1 MNCKFLSPIF
11 LAALLTIAVVLI
23 PKETEAQIL
32 NIERHRLKEDSTKNF
47 LMNAKIGMALNNR
60 SAAETDPVEL
70 FGFNSS
76 LNAIYRTENHGYI
89 LVGQSDY
96 LRINEN
102 TFLNFG
108 YVHFRVNFLRE
119 RKVNYEA
126 FTQASYD
133 NFRGLD
139 PRVVLGGGVRLKL
152 LESDKSDI
160 IAGLGGFYES
170 EKWLNPITDQ
180 FVEVEFMKVSTYI
193 SYRQEVA
200 ENVDFNAVVYYQTGY
215 DRSLKDYRHRVSGSI
230 NLNTRITK
238 KLSFNNS
245 FEWGYEDK
253 PIVPITRFI
262 YALRMGLLLSI

>member
-1 MNCKFLSPIF
+1 MRHTVIHPFLCCTLF
-11 LAALLTIAVVLI
+11 TLAAVFI
-23 PKETEAQIL
+23 PIDTAAQIL
-32 NIERHRLKEDSTKNF
+32 NIERHRLKEDSTKTF
-47 LMNAKIGMALNNR
+47 LMNAKLGMTLNNR
-60 SAAETDPVEL
+60 SAAETEPVEL

-76 LNAIYRTENHGYI
+76 INAIYRTEHHGYI
-89 LVGQSDY
+89 LVGQTDY
-96 LRINEN
+96 LRINES

-108 YVHFRVNFLRE
+108 FAHFRINFLRK
-119 RKVNYEA
+119 RKINYEA

-139 PRVVLGGGVRLKL
+139 PRLVLGGSVRMKVH
-152 LESDKSDI
+152 ESERSDVI
-160 IAGLGGFYES
+160 FGLGGFYES

-180 FVEVEFMKVSTYI
+180 FVEVEFLKVSTYV
-193 SYRQEVA
+193 SFRQEIA

-215 DRSLKDYRHRVSGSI
+215 DRGIEDYRHRVSGNV

-245 FEWGYEDK
+245 FEWSYEDK
-253 PIVPITRFI
+253 PIVPITKFI